1 MDQTNLGFIYYY
13 HSVVPPGDDEN
24 PFSRFLSMCHSYVPG
39 QWVSLCL
46 GIKNKN
52 DSQQIL
58 MVQNGKKCS
67 DNTFND
73 GKFGAIEFLER
84 ITIAD
89 M

>member
-13 HSVVPPGDDEN
+13 HSVVPRGDDEN
-24 PFSRFLSMCHSYVPG
+24 PFSRFISMCHSYVPG

-46 GIKNKN
+46 GIKNRN

-67 DNTFND
+67 DNTFKD
-73 GKFGAIEFLER
+73 GKFGAIEFLDR
-84 ITIAD
+84 ITITD